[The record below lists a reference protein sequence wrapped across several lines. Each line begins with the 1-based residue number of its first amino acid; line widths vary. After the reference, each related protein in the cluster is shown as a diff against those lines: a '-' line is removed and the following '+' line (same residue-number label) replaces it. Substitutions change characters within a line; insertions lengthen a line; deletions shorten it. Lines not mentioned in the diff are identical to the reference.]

1 MINSLNDLV
10 MTDCLAN
17 VCLTDWDYVMTD
29 WQPNLQTDL
38 NLFVDCFISIK
49 YYYALWSL
57 WF

>member
-29 WQPNLQTDL
+29 WQPDLQTDL
-38 NLFVDCFISIK
+38 NLYCR
-49 YYYALWSL
+49 LL
-57 WF
+57 